1 MKFEAEINLFRK
13 ITDNLHIN
21 TTVLPCEKNPNIQ
34 IDLGIRRMLGM
45 DNDYEN
51 IFINADFVKSSNT
64 LYKYKDKFRCCYF
77 YIPLEKSED
86 SRFKFM
92 WAGPFCTVKTDRKRL
107 FEICKRNSFSH
118 NIVLQLDKYY
128 TSVPYIDNE
137 NHLFAAVN
145 ALAETI
151 FNGCGNYKI
160 ETIDELDNGEDYF
173 FERIAEQKEENF
185 TPLDINILEERYE
198 TENALITAVSQGMLH
213 KAEMLI
219 RGSFAQDAIEQRT
232 EDEIKNIQYYM
243 IILNTLLR
251 KAAEYGSVH
260 PLYIDRISTD
270 FSIKIQNMQSAKDSD
285 SLMREMVNKYCRLVQ
300 RHCAKGYS
308 LIVQKVLT
316 RIDADLTADLS
327 LKTQAELL
335 SVSPSYL
342 SSHFKKETGKNL
354 TDYINEK
361 RMERAALLL
370 QTSSLQIQTVAQ
382 KCGIFDVNYFTKLFK
397 KYKGIT
403 PREYKELH
411 KNDFQ
416 AKK

>member
-21 TTVLPCEKNPNIQ
+21 TIALPCEENPNIK
-34 IDLGIRRMLGM
+34 IDMGIRRMLGM
-45 DNDYEN
+45 EQDYEK
-51 IFINADFVKSSNT
+51 IFIKADFAKESNT
-64 LYKYKDKFRCCYF
+64 LYRYKDKFRCSYF
-77 YIPLEKSED
+77 YIPLSNCENSF
-86 SRFKFM
+86 FKFI
-92 WAGPFCTVKTDRKRL
+92 WAGPFCTVKTDKTRL
-107 FEICKRNSFSH
+107 LEICKRNSFTH

-137 NHLFAAVN
+137 NLLFAAVN

-151 FNGCGNYKI
+151 FASSSNYKI
-160 ETIDELDNGEDYF
+160 ETIDELDTGEDYF
-173 FERIAEQKEENF
+173 FERIAEQKEEKF

-198 TENALITAVSQGMLH
+198 TENALMSAVSQGMLH
-213 KAEMLI
+213 KAEMMMM
-219 RGSFAQDAIEQRT
+219 GSFAQDAIEKRT

-270 FSIKIQNMQSAKDSD
+270 FSIKIQNMQSVKDSD

-361 RMERAALLL
+361 RMEKAALLL
-370 QTSSLQIQTVAQ
+370 QTSNLQIQTVAQ
-382 KCGIFDVNYFTKLFK
+382 KCGILDVNYFTKLFK
-397 KYKGIT
+397 KYKGTT
-403 PREYKELH
+403 PREYREQH
-411 KNDFQ
+411 KS
-416 AKK
+416 

>member
-21 TTVLPCEKNPNIQ
+21 TSALPCEESPNVK
-34 IDLGIRRMLGM
+34 IDMGIRRMLGM
-45 DNDYEN
+45 EQDYEK
-51 IFINADFVKSSNT
+51 IFLKADFVKDNNT
-64 LYKYKDKFRCCYF
+64 LYRYKDKFRCCYF
-77 YIPLEKSED
+77 YIPLTACENSF
-86 SRFKFM
+86 FKFI
-92 WAGPFCTVKTDRKRL
+92 WAGPFCTVKTDKTRL
-107 FEICKRNSFSH
+107 LEICKRNSFTP

-137 NHLFAAVN
+137 KLLYAAVN

-151 FNGCGNYKI
+151 FGSSRNYKL
-160 ETIDELDNGEDYF
+160 ETIDELDTGEDYF
-173 FERIAEQKEENF
+173 FERIAEQKEEKF
-185 TPLDINILEERYE
+185 TPLDINVLEERYE
-198 TENALITAVSQGMLH
+198 TENALMSAVSQGMLH
-213 KAEMLI
+213 KAEMMMM
-219 RGSFAQDAIEQRT
+219 GSFAQDAIEKRT

-243 IILNTLLR
+243 IILNTILR

-327 LKTQAELL
+327 LKTQAEHL

-361 RMERAALLL
+361 RMEKAALLL
-370 QTSSLQIQTVAQ
+370 QTSNLQIQTVAQ
-382 KCGIFDVNYFTKLFK
+382 KCGILDVNYFTKLFK
-397 KYKGIT
+397 KYKGTT
-403 PREYKELH
+403 PREYREQH
-411 KNDFQ
+411 KN
-416 AKK
+416 

>member
-21 TTVLPCEKNPNIQ
+21 TVALPCEESPNIK
-34 IDLGIRRMLGM
+34 IDMGIRRMLGM
-45 DNDYEN
+45 EQDYEK
-51 IFINADFVKSSNT
+51 IFLKTDFVKENNT
-64 LYKYKDKFRCCYF
+64 LYRYKDKFRCCYF
-77 YIPLEKSED
+77 YIPLTACENSF
-86 SRFKFM
+86 FKFI
-92 WAGPFCTVKTDRKRL
+92 WAGPFCTVKTDKTRL
-107 FEICKRNSFSH
+107 LEICKRNSFTP

-137 NHLFAAVN
+137 NLLFAAVN

-151 FNGCGNYKI
+151 FGGSRNYKI
-160 ETIDELDNGEDYF
+160 ETIDELDTGEDYF
-173 FERIAEQKEENF
+173 FERIAEQKEEKF
-185 TPLDINILEERYE
+185 TPLDINVLEERYE
-198 TENALITAVSQGMLH
+198 TENALMSAVSQGMLH
-213 KAEMLI
+213 KAEMMMM
-219 RGSFAQDAIEQRT
+219 GSFAQDAIEKRN

-361 RMERAALLL
+361 RMEKAALLL
-370 QTSSLQIQTVAQ
+370 QTSNLQIQTVAQ
-382 KCGIFDVNYFTKLFK
+382 KCGILDVNYFTKLFK
-397 KYKGIT
+397 KYKGTT
-403 PREYKELH
+403 PREYREQH
-411 KNDFQ
+411 KN
-416 AKK
+416 